1 MSDEVIGIDLGTT
14 NTCVAVMEGE
24 SPRIIHTREGHN
36 TMPSVVAVGQSGGEL
51 VGHLAKRQAVT
62 NPVDTIAGSKRLIGR
77 RFASKQVQ
85 EALSR
90 LSYECVEGHNGDVRV
105 VLAGQTMAMA
115 EVAAKILGEAKR
127 VAQQALDRDVVRA
140 VITVP
145 AYFNDNQRQA
155 TRDAG
160 EIAGLDVLRI
170 INEPTAAALA
180 YGFKKG
186 LNQKIVVFDL
196 GGGTFDISILEIGQ
210 EVFEVLSTAGDSF
223 LGGEDF
229 DDRLIDWLAVA
240 FQEEHGVDLRADK
253 MSLQR
258 LRAASE
264 NAKIELSETESSEI
278 NLPFIHSTPQAGALH
293 VQQVLTREIF
303 HDLVDDLIRRSLAIC
318 RETMERA
325 KLACADLDAVI
336 LVGGMTRV
344 PRIAQAVSDFF
355 GTPPT
360 RGVHADE
367 AVAAGA
373 AIQGSLLGSGT
384 SETLLLDVTSH
395 DLGIG
400 VAGGLFDIVIPTDTT
415 IPTSATKE
423 FTTAEDGQTQVRIVV
438 MQGRSTKADQ
448 NELLGEFLLD
458 GLREAG
464 RGDLKI
470 DIKFDISADGMVSVS
485 ARDQETGVS
494 QNLTVTASSGL
505 TSEELHAMRESAR
518 QNLLAAVETDAVKS
532 QRAKIE
538 EHFSHVRVRLSG
550 LEERGIAE
558 LVGDG
563 PVSKTHEALNRCR
576 DVIDSGDTSR
586 LEETERALNRIDSF
600 LEQMDARVS

>member
-1 MSDEVIGIDLGTT
+1 ML
-14 NTCVAVMEGE
+14 
-24 SPRIIHTREGHN
+24 
-36 TMPSVVAVGQSGGEL
+36 
-51 VGHLAKRQAVT
+51 
-62 NPVDTIAGSKRLIGR
+62 
-77 RFASKQVQ
+77 
-85 EALSR
+85 
-90 LSYECVEGHNGDVRV
+90 
-105 VLAGQTMAMA
+105 
-115 EVAAKILGEAKR
+115 EAKKI
-127 VAQQALDRDVVRA
+127 ADQALGLDVTRA

-160 EIAGLDVLRI
+160 QIAGLEVLRI

-186 LNQKIVVFDL
+186 LNQKTVVFDL

-229 DDRLIDWLAVA
+229 DDRVIDWLAKT
-240 FQEEHGVDLRADK
+240 FEEENGVDLRKDK

-258 LRAASE
+258 LRAAAE
-264 NAKIELSETESSEI
+264 EAKIELSEAESSEI
-278 NLPFIHSTPQAGALH
+278 NLPFIHSSPQAGALH
-293 VQQVLTREIF
+293 VQQLLTRDVFYE
-303 HDLVDDLIRRSLAIC
+303 LVDDLIRRALAIC
-318 RETMERA
+318 RETLEKSSLKA
-325 KLACADLDAVI
+325 ADLDAVI

-344 PRIAQAVSDFF
+344 PRITKAVSDFF
-355 GTPPT
+355 GIAPI

-373 AIQGSLLGSGT
+373 AIQGSLLGAGSA
-384 SETLLLDVTSH
+384 ETLLLDVTSH

-400 VAGGLFDIVIPTDTT
+400 VAGGLFDIVIPSDTT

-423 FTTAEDGQTQVRIVV
+423 FTTAQDGQTQVRILV
-438 MQGRSTKADQ
+438 MQGRSNRADR

-464 RGDLKI
+464 RGELKI
-470 DIKFDISADGMVSVS
+470 DIKFEISADGMVSVS
-485 ARDQETGVS
+485 ARDQETGQS

-505 TSEELHAMRESAR
+505 TDEEIREMVDR
-518 QNLLAAVETDAVKS
+518 TKQNLLATVETDAVKS
-532 QRAKIE
+532 QRAEVE
-538 EHFSHVRVRLSG
+538 EHFQRVKSRLAG
-550 LEERGIAE
+550 LEERGIAQ
-558 LVGDG
+558 LVGDE
-563 PVSKTHEALNRCR
+563 PVAKTHEALNRCR

-586 LEETERALNRIDSF
+586 MHETQRALNRIDSF
-600 LEQMDARVS
+600 LEQMDARVN